1 MGSEMCIRDRG
12 NSSHGYFAADEYS
25 VTSIDRV
32 DYSNDTAT
40 ASPKGNLSFA
50 FGYGGGCSSRAN
62 ALPIIGSTVS
72 EFTNIVT
79 RQYLPSSQ
87 RGYFTGGSPSNTSII
102 NRIEFANDTARA
114 TLRGFIT
121 VETQWSG
128 ATGNVDYG
136 YVSGGG
142 QPSPIYSTTNRVD
155 YSNDTATALAKG
167 PLATARKWLAAAG
180 NKDYGWYAGGNTGSD
195 VSTVERLDFGNDTCL
210 LYTSDAA
217 DE

>member
-1 MGSEMCIRDRG
+1 MSLGRRKLEAQGNEDFGYVAGGTNPSGDYSIVDRITYASDTSTASPKGPLSKTRDAFLSTG

-114 TLRGFIT
+114 TLRVLLGRPPFVIRLKN
-121 VETQWSG
+121 SK
-128 ATGNVDYG
+128 
-136 YVSGGG
+136 S
-142 QPSPIYSTTNRVD
+142 
-155 YSNDTATALAKG
+155 KG
-167 PLATARKWLAAAG
+167 IFSSFL
-180 NKDYGWYAGGNTGSD
+180 
-195 VSTVERLDFGNDTCL
+195 
-210 LYTSDAA
+210 
-217 DE
+217 